1 MTVFLFLKFS
11 YILYILLLALQALR
25 VSIEGQINV
34 VRIGIHSLLFIFV
47 VVVVLRQH
55 LAMRHYLASN
65 SEILSYRM
73 LELQNLATMLGLCCQ
88 LIVFTVVL

>member
-1 MTVFLFLKFS
+1 MTVFLFLKFL
-11 YILYILLLALQALR
+11 YILYILLLALQVLR

-34 VRIGIHSLLFIFV
+34 VRIGIHSLLFIFFF

-65 SEILSYRM
+65 SEILS
-73 LELQNLATMLGLCCQ
+73 
-88 LIVFTVVL
+88 